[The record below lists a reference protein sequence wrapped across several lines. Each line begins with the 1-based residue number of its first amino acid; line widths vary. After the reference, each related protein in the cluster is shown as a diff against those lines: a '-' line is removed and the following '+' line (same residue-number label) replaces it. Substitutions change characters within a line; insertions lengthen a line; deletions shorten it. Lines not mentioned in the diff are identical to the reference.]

1 MSCTLHNLLTS
12 CQFPQVFWIYK
23 QNDYDQNILLAK
35 GTKQEMLE
43 DEEMGFD
50 IIDHINDEVEYWT
63 IRKDGA
69 IFVRLHWD
77 KKAEDDYS
85 EEYVK
90 SWGLNPHSRPWLHSA
105 ELDDFID
112 NIYGSSEY
120 IHPYGDPFECH
131 RWEKKE
137 GESN

>member
-12 CQFPQVFWIYK
+12 CQYPQVFWIYK
-23 QNDYDQNILLAK
+23 QNDFDQNVLLAK

-50 IIDHINDEVEYWT
+50 IIEHINDEVEYWT

-90 SWGLNPHSRPWLHSA
+90 RWGRNPHTRPWLFSA
-105 ELDDFID
+105 ELDDFMD

-120 IHPYGDPFECH
+120 IHPYGDPFERHC
-131 RWEKKE
+131 WEKE
-137 GESN
+137 GGEK